1 MFKSVNDIILFQN
14 NLRPINESLIFY
26 YLNTVYLNLFMR
38 EETPNSD
45 INEYNNKNLF
55 SSTIKQK
62 SNEKGITFRTFL
74 QYFDIQEFMCERI
87 FKYLDK
93 SKTGKL
99 SKNEFINGI
108 NTIFFGNLND
118 LYRLTFALC
127 DFNEKNKIHKFNM
140 KLILSYIPVETH
152 EKQKEYLKNINTIV
166 KNYFT
171 NLDKQYPQENIKY
184 GREISFDIYKN
195 SIEEYINDKEA
206 KNQINFNNNGAF
218 LYFINIISY
227 IYLNNPFN
235 TENMNYCR
243 FIKNKFLIKLPQ
255 TKIKPNAEK
264 NNDKIPKIQ
273 SIQKLNE
280 SVKIDRSKNR
290 SNSFHYSKKMNSEK
304 INEDKLDFND
314 ETLLVKDLSDKK
326 LIIFNSEEQALK
338 SSTQKDLT
346 KFTLYKNQEE
356 NSSKGEEKEI
366 SGNNEE
372 YAEICFKYCEEDNS
386 KFLKKYFAVL
396 RGKEI
401 LFFSSKLKNELCSIW
416 NIAKTIIIAG
426 EKTSVSKYNYY
437 PIKFINYNKSY
448 SILYLEGQ
456 EQQKNFEKRCAKLT
470 NYLKI
475 EDFFEIGDKIGQGQF
490 GLVKKCIEK
499 KTQKEYAVKIM
510 VKSKIQKR
518 DLGFLIQER
527 NFMSLVKH
535 PNIVSLIRDF
545 EDEKCL
551 YFVMEYFN
559 GGDLSKYLEFSKK
572 KERNLERLAAKVIKT
587 IGYGIEYLNQFGIV
601 HRDIKPENIVF
612 GREDDIKSI
621 KIIDLGVAITLPYGQ
636 QSSDPIGTLEYI
648 PPEMYTHNPYT
659 YKVDVWSL
667 GILLYYLA
675 SGGIVPF
682 DDEKNDETIMGK
694 KVVFTHQEYPE
705 KYFGDKSK
713 SLMNLIDKALEKNP
727 EKRINIHDF
736 LSEEWLNKY
745 SQ

>member
-1 MFKSVNDIILFQN
+1 
-14 NLRPINESLIFY
+14 
-26 YLNTVYLNLFMR
+26 
-38 EETPNSD
+38 
-45 INEYNNKNLF
+45 
-55 SSTIKQK
+55 
-62 SNEKGITFRTFL
+62 
-74 QYFDIQEFMCERI
+74 MCERI

-255 TKIKPNAEK
+255 TKSKPNAEK

-290 SNSFHYSKKMNSEK
+290 SNSFHYSKKKMNSEK

>member
-456 EQQKNFEKRCAKLT
+456 EQQKNFDKRCAKLT